1 MAAPLPS
8 TPSTRVLRG
17 RGRGLVALAAQ
28 RLRGSAG
35 GRFAAVAAI
44 PVALAFAGIAV
55 ALRSVDGSLSP
66 LEGLVPTAA
75 TWLAWAAAA
84 PLALS
89 AARDRRLLDRR
100 EGVDALAAARGFSA
114 SALESARAL
123 GAMAAITTALGV
135 PLVLLTLFTAALAG
149 SVRLALAR
157 LGLALLAAAFSV
169 IVGVTLGGLASI
181 CARTGRA
188 RGRLLLVAL
197 VAGPWALADLLGHG
211 AWSIPGA
218 LAAVINFTLRA
229 GQVAA

>member
-8 TPSTRVLRG
+8 TSSQRVLRG
-17 RGRGLVALAAQ
+17 RSLVALAAR
-28 RLRGSAG
+28 RLRSSAG
-35 GRFAAVAAI
+35 GRFGAIAAI
-44 PVALAFAGIAV
+44 PVVLAFAGIAV
-55 ALRSVDGSLSP
+55 AIRSVDGSLAP

-75 TWLAWAAAA
+75 TWLAWIVAA

-100 EGVDALAAARGFSA
+100 EGLDALAAARGFSA

-123 GAMAAITTALGV
+123 GAMTAITTALGG
-135 PLVLLTLFTAALAG
+135 PLVVLTLFTAALAG
-149 SVRLALAR
+149 SVRLAFAR
-157 LGLALLAAAFSV
+157 LALALLAAAFAL

-181 CARTGRA
+181 CARAGRA

-197 VAGPWALADLLGHG
+197 VVGPWMLADLLDHG

-218 LAAVINFTLRA
+218 LAAVLDFALRR
-229 GQVAA
+229 GQGLA

>member
-1 MAAPLPS
+1 MAAPLTS
-8 TPSTRVLRG
+8 TPSTRAL

-114 SALESARAL
+114 GALESARAL

-135 PLVLLTLFTAALAG
+135 PLVALTLFTAALAG

-157 LGLALLAAAFSV
+157 LGLALLAAALSV
-169 IVGVTLGGLASI
+169 IVGVTLGGLASL

-197 VAGPWALADLLGHG
+197 VAGPWMLANFLGHG

-218 LAAVINFTLRA
+218 LEAVIDFTLRT
-229 GQVAA
+229 GQVPA

>member
-1 MAAPLPS
+1 MAALLTS
-8 TPSTRVLRG
+8 NRSTRVLRG
-17 RGRGLVALAAQ
+17 RSLVALAAR
-28 RLRGSAG
+28 RLRASAG
-35 GRFAAVAAI
+35 GRFAAIAAI
-44 PVALAFAGIAV
+44 PVVLAFAGIAV
-55 ALRSVDGSLSP
+55 ALRTVDGSLSP

-75 TWLAWAAAA
+75 KWLAWASAA

-100 EGVDALAAARGFSA
+100 EGLDALAAARGFSA

-123 GAMAAITTALGV
+123 GAMSAITATLGV
-135 PLVLLTLFTAALAG
+135 PLVVLTLFTAALAG

-157 LGLALLAAAFSV
+157 VGLAILAAGFSV

-188 RGRLLLVAL
+188 RGRLLLFAL
-197 VAGPWALADLLGHG
+197 VAGPWMLADLLGHG

-218 LAAVINFTLRA
+218 LAAVLDFTLRG
-229 GQVAA
+229 GQVPA

>member
-1 MAAPLPS
+1 M
-8 TPSTRVLRG
+8 RVR
-17 RGRGLVALAAQ
+17 RGRGLVALAAR
-28 RLRGSAG
+28 RLRVSAG

-55 ALRSVDGSLSP
+55 ALRTVDGSLSP

-75 TWLAWAAAA
+75 TWLAWACAA
-84 PLALS
+84 PIALS

-123 GAMAAITTALGV
+123 GAMVAITTALGV
-135 PLVLLTLFTAALAG
+135 PLVVLTLFTVTLAG
-149 SVRLALAR
+149 SFRLALAR
-157 LGLALLAAAFSV
+157 VALALLAAAFSL

-181 CARTGRA
+181 CARAGRA

-197 VAGPWALADLLGHG
+197 VAGPWVLADLLGHG

-218 LAAVINFTLRA
+218 LAAVIDFTLRA
-229 GQVAA
+229 GQAST

>member
-8 TPSTRVLRG
+8 TSSQRVL
-17 RGRGLVALAAQ
+17 RGRGLVALAAR
-28 RLRGSAG
+28 RLRSSAG
-35 GRFAAVAAI
+35 GRFGAIAAI
-44 PVALAFAGIAV
+44 PVVLAFAGIAV
-55 ALRSVDGSLSP
+55 AIRSVDGSLAP

-75 TWLAWAAAA
+75 TWLAWLVAA

-100 EGVDALAAARGFSA
+100 EGLDALAAARGFSA

-123 GAMAAITTALGV
+123 GAMTAITTALGG
-135 PLVLLTLFTAALAG
+135 PLVVLTLFTAALAG
-149 SVRLALAR
+149 SVRLAFAR
-157 LGLALLAAAFSV
+157 LALALLAAAFAV

-197 VAGPWALADLLGHG
+197 VAGPWMLADLLDHG

-218 LAAVINFTLRA
+218 LAAVLDFALRR
-229 GQVAA
+229 GQGLA